1 MKAIPRITRLA
12 AAWLAAALVSALL
25 ISLSTSQFVLWS
37 LQNVGAEITW
47 SNRLFMSVADLRILE
62 TLIPVMLA
70 CFLVGFLVASLCHRL
85 LGMSTL
91 FWNSLAGASSIVVT
105 LLLMSWLMNLMP
117 IAGARTTLG
126 MIAVALCG
134 AFGGLVYD
142 RLRNS
147 LISTRNSND

>member
-1 MKAIPRITRLA
+1 MV
-12 AAWLAAALVSALL
+12 AALVSAVL

-37 LQNVGAEITW
+37 LQEVGAKIAW
-47 SNRLFMSVADLRILE
+47 GDRLYMSVADLRILE

-70 CFLVGFLVASLCHRL
+70 CFLAGFLVAELCHRL

-91 FWNSLAGASSIVVT
+91 FWHSLAGASSIVAT

-117 IAGARTTLG
+117 IAGARTSLG

-134 AFGGLVYD
+134 TVGGLVYD
-142 RLRNS
+142 RMRNS
-147 LISTRNSND
+147 LMSKRNSND